1 MPEVPLGEAKPYNTL
16 VLASPHGQVVRY
28 RKIHPF
34 SFAKEHEHYGAGSDH
49 ITVDVEGLR
58 CTLFVCY
65 DLRFADEFWGR
76 AEQTDAYVVVAN
88 WPERRRHHW
97 TTLLQARAIENQA
110 YVVGVNRVGH
120 GNGLDYS
127 GDSRIVDPWG
137 EVLAAAA
144 GGGDDGARRR
154 RPGSSATRA
163 SASLSSK
170 TGASPAQRRPP
181 HLPRRTGGTSAAAP
195 PRADPPQAAHEH
207 VPSNILAE
215 RQQRGAVITSG
226 VNVSAPKPHATVC
239 RAHAASSSPT
249 IASSAA
255 RPAAAQLS
263 SAPSALPGYARAC
276 SSRAG
281 RTTTA
286 SHVDGPPSRWSANAR
301 LADHSYPWAYS

>member
-1 MPEVPLGEAKPYNTL
+1 MKIAAIQSDITWEDPEANFTRLRPWVAAAAAAGARLVVLPEMFACGFSMTTAKIAEPPGGPSTRFLEHQARQHDLWICGSVPEVPLGEAKPYNTL

-34 SFAKEHEHYGAGSDH
+34 SFAREDEHYGAGTDH
-49 ITVDVEGLR
+49 ITVDVDGLR

-144 GGGDDGARRR
+144 
-154 RPGSSATRA
+154 
-163 SASLSSK
+163 
-170 TGASPAQRRPP
+170 
-181 HLPRRTGGTSAAAP
+181 
-195 PRADPPQAAHEH
+195 
-207 VPSNILAE
+207 
-215 RQQRGAVITSG
+215 
-226 VNVSAPKPHATVC
+226 
-239 RAHAASSSPT
+239 
-249 IASSAA
+249 
-255 RPAAAQLS
+255 
-263 SAPSALPGYARAC
+263 
-276 SSRAG
+276 AG
-281 RTTTA
+281 ETM
-286 SHVDGPPSRWSANAR
+286 V
-301 LADHSYPWAYS
+301 LADVRPEVVRDARERFPVLKDRRKP

>member
-1 MPEVPLGEAKPYNTL
+1 MKIAAIQSDIAWEDPEANFTRLRPWVAAAAAAGAKLVVLPEMFACGFSMTTATIAEPPGGPSTRFLEHQARQHDLWICGSVPEVPLGEAKPYNTL

-49 ITVDVEGLR
+49 ITVDVDGLR

-144 GGGDDGARRR
+144 GGE
-154 RPGSSATRA
+154 TM
-163 SASLSSK
+163 
-170 TGASPAQRRPP
+170 
-181 HLPRRTGGTSAAAP
+181 
-195 PRADPPQAAHEH
+195 
-207 VPSNILAE
+207 V
-215 RQQRGAVITSG
+215 
-226 VNVSAPKPHATVC
+226 
-239 RAHAASSSPT
+239 
-249 IASSAA
+249 
-255 RPAAAQLS
+255 
-263 SAPSALPGYARAC
+263 
-276 SSRAG
+276 
-281 RTTTA
+281 
-286 SHVDGPPSRWSANAR
+286 
-301 LADHSYPWAYS
+301 LADVRPEVVRDARERFPVLKDRRKT

>member
-1 MPEVPLGEAKPYNTL
+1 MKIAAIQSDIAWEDPEANFTRLRPWVAAAAAAGARLVVLPEMFACGFSMTTAKIAEPPGGPSTRFLEHQARQHDLWICGSVPEVPLGEAKPYNTL

-34 SFAKEHEHYGAGSDH
+34 SFAREDEHYGAGTDH
-49 ITVDVEGLR
+49 ITVDVDGLR

-144 GGGDDGARRR
+144 GGE
-154 RPGSSATRA
+154 TM
-163 SASLSSK
+163 
-170 TGASPAQRRPP
+170 
-181 HLPRRTGGTSAAAP
+181 
-195 PRADPPQAAHEH
+195 
-207 VPSNILAE
+207 V
-215 RQQRGAVITSG
+215 
-226 VNVSAPKPHATVC
+226 
-239 RAHAASSSPT
+239 
-249 IASSAA
+249 
-255 RPAAAQLS
+255 
-263 SAPSALPGYARAC
+263 
-276 SSRAG
+276 
-281 RTTTA
+281 
-286 SHVDGPPSRWSANAR
+286 
-301 LADHSYPWAYS
+301 LADVRPEVVRDARERFPVLKDRRKP

>member
-1 MPEVPLGEAKPYNTL
+1 MKIAAIQSDIAWEDPEANFTRLRPWVAAAAAAGAKLVVLPEMFACGFSMTTAKIAEPPGGPSTRFLEHQARQHDLWICGSVPEVPLGEAKPYNTL

-49 ITVDVEGLR
+49 ITVDVDGLR

-144 GGGDDGARRR
+144 GGE
-154 RPGSSATRA
+154 TM
-163 SASLSSK
+163 
-170 TGASPAQRRPP
+170 
-181 HLPRRTGGTSAAAP
+181 
-195 PRADPPQAAHEH
+195 
-207 VPSNILAE
+207 V
-215 RQQRGAVITSG
+215 
-226 VNVSAPKPHATVC
+226 
-239 RAHAASSSPT
+239 
-249 IASSAA
+249 
-255 RPAAAQLS
+255 
-263 SAPSALPGYARAC
+263 
-276 SSRAG
+276 
-281 RTTTA
+281 
-286 SHVDGPPSRWSANAR
+286 
-301 LADHSYPWAYS
+301 LADVRPEVVRDARERFPVLKDRRKP